1 MNVFVIQ
8 LPPLREKKEDIPL
21 LVEYFLTKFARTG
34 EKKQLSEKVK
44 ELIKGYHWP
53 GNVRELANVIERA
66 CLISMDRKE
75 ILPEDLPEAI
85 FSSGYSHNKGSEIK
99 KIKEGR
105 TSLAELEIEHI
116 RHVLNSVGGN
126 KSKAAR
132 ILGISRKKLYN
143 KLENI

>member
-1 MNVFVIQ
+1 
-8 LPPLREKKEDIPL
+8 
-21 LVEYFLTKFARTG
+21 
-34 EKKQLSEKVK
+34 
-44 ELIKGYHWP
+44 
-53 GNVRELANVIERA
+53 
-66 CLISMDRKE
+66 MDRKE